1 MLPSK
6 QHKAYCN
13 FYDAVRDQEHL
24 NERTVAIV
32 GLTAAIS
39 RECTP

>member
-6 QHKAYCN
+6 QHKAYCH
-13 FYDAVRDQEHL
+13 FYDAVRDQEQL
-24 NERTVAIV
+24 DERTVAIV

-39 RECTP
+39 RECLP

>member
-1 MLPSK
+1 MLPPK
-6 QHKAYCN
+6 QHTAYCN
-13 FYDAVRDQEHL
+13 FYDAVRDQEL
-24 NERTVAIV
+24 LDERTVAIV

>member
-1 MLPSK
+1 MLPKK
-6 QHKAYCN
+6 QHKAYCD

-24 NERTVAIV
+24 DERTTAIV

-39 RECTP
+39 RECMP

>member
-1 MLPSK
+1 MLPPK
-6 QHKAYCN
+6 QHAAYCS
-13 FYDAVRDQEHL
+13 FYDAVRDQDFL
-24 NERTVAIV
+24 DERTVAIV